1 MMLKKK
7 YYHKINR
14 EGVIIDDRTGKM
26 YIKIGETLFKLE
38 LSPQMSV
45 GK

>member
-1 MMLKKK
+1 MLKKK
-7 YYHKINR
+7 YYKINR
-14 EGVIIDDRTGKM
+14 EGVIVDRTGKM

-45 GK
+45 GE